1 MIQCRRELRKRE
13 LRASRVTLRLIKREN
28 ISRDSWL
35 LATATV
41 FDEIAQ
47 AKVARS
53 DLLII
58 CVRNDRAYLEIFWII
73 IIIITLGIQLNLI
86 NDVFFYECIDRD
98 TA

>member
-1 MIQCRRELRKRE
+1 M
-13 LRASRVTLRLIKREN
+13 
-28 ISRDSWL
+28 

-58 CVRNDRAYLEIFWII
+58 CVRSDRAYLEV
-73 IIIITLGIQLNLI
+73 LNHHHHHYIRNPIESNQRRVLS
-86 NDVFFYECIDRD
+86 
-98 TA
+98 